1 MDEMI
6 KAVAAKAGISTDQ
19 AKAAVETV
27 VGMLKDKLPEP
38 AKSLLAGVVGGN
50 ATGDVAQAA
59 KDVLG
64 GIKPKLPF

>member
-6 KAVAAKAGISTDQ
+6 KAVAAKAGISADQ

-38 AKSLLAGVVGGN
+38 AKSLLANVVGGN
-50 ATGDVAQAA
+50 AAGDVAQAA